1 MLKPN
6 SNIAKTYHADP
17 EARIYNGRYY
27 IYATKS
33 RAYSQQKN
41 IDLYVSSDGEK
52 WKEIKDIIDMST
64 FPYAWQAVW
73 APSVVEKN
81 GLYYLIFAVNDIQ
94 SDDEEGGLE
103 VAVSE
108 NPEGPFVN
116 HIGTHLIG
124 KFINGAQPIDAHFF
138 KDDDGKIYLFYG
150 GWGHCNVALMNEE
163 MNGFEPLPDGSMFK
177 EITPEDY
184 KEAPC
189 MFRRDGKY
197 YFMWSAGA
205 WGDDT
210 YRVVS
215 TVIDKPYDKPENAD
229 TILVSDYDVAK
240 SPGHNGYIE
249 DVDGQF
255 YIVYHRRPLEK
266 TIRHCRSLAI
276 DKMNFTQDGK
286 IAKIQMTKGE

>member
-1 MLKPN
+1 MLKCN
-6 SNIAKTYHADP
+6 SKIAKTYHADP
-17 EARIYNGRYY
+17 EARIYNGKYY

-73 APSVVEKN
+73 APSIVEKN

-94 SDDEEGGLE
+94 SDDEDGGLE

-138 KDDDGKIYLFYG
+138 KDDDGKVYLFYG

-163 MNGFEPLPDGSMFK
+163 MNGFVPLPDGNMFK

-189 MFRRDGKY
+189 MFRHDGRY

-215 TVIDKPYDKPENAD
+215 AVLDKPYDKPENAD
-229 TILVSDYDVAK
+229 TILISDYDVAK

-249 DVDGQF
+249 DTDGQF
-255 YIVYHRRPLEK
+255 YIVYHRRPLDK
-266 TIRHCRSLAI
+266 TIRHCRCLAI
-276 DKMNFTQDGK
+276 DKMDFDNDGK
-286 IAKIQMTKGE
+286 IKKIKMT

>member
-17 EARIYNGRYY
+17 EARIYNGKYY

-41 IDLYVSSDGEK
+41 IDLYVSEDGEK

-138 KDDDGKIYLFYG
+138 KDDDGKIYLFYV
-150 GWGHCNVALMNEE
+150 GWGHCNLALMNE
-163 MNGFEPLPDGSMFK
+163 
-177 EITPEDY
+177 
-184 KEAPC
+184 
-189 MFRRDGKY
+189 
-197 YFMWSAGA
+197 
-205 WGDDT
+205 
-210 YRVVS
+210 
-215 TVIDKPYDKPENAD
+215 
-229 TILVSDYDVAK
+229 
-240 SPGHNGYIE
+240 
-249 DVDGQF
+249 
-255 YIVYHRRPLEK
+255 
-266 TIRHCRSLAI
+266 
-276 DKMNFTQDGK
+276 
-286 IAKIQMTKGE
+286 

>member
-17 EARIYNGRYY
+17 EARIYNGKYY

-41 IDLYVSSDGEK
+41 IDLYVSEDGEK

-73 APSVVEKN
+73 APSIVEKN

-94 SDDEEGGLE
+94 SDDEDGGLE

-108 NPEGPFVN
+108 TPEGPFVN

-124 KFINGAQPIDAHFF
+124 RFINGAQPIDAHFF

-150 GWGHCNVALMNEE
+150 GWGHCNVALMNKE

-177 EITPEDY
+177 EITPEEY
-184 KEAPC
+184 CEAPC

-197 YFMWSAGA
+197 YFMWSAGG
-205 WGDDT
+205 WGDDS
-210 YRVVS
+210 YRVIYSVMENPW
-215 TVIDKPYDKPENAD
+215 DKPCCPE
-229 TILVSDYDVAK
+229 TILSSDYSVAK

-249 DVDGQF
+249 DTDGQF
-255 YIVYHRRPLEK
+255 YIFYHRRPLDK

-276 DKMNFTQDGK
+276 DRMNFTKDGK
-286 IAKIQMTKGE
+286 IEKVQMTKGE

>member
-1 MLKPN
+1 MLKCN
-6 SNIAKTYHADP
+6 SKIAKTYHADP
-17 EARIYNGRYY
+17 EARIYNGKYY

-33 RAYSQQKN
+33 RAYSQQDN
-41 IDLYVSSDGEK
+41 IDLYVSEDGEK
-52 WKEIKDIIDMST
+52 WKEIRNIIDMST

-73 APSVVEKN
+73 APSIVEKN

-94 SDDEEGGLE
+94 SDDEDGGLE

-108 NPEGPFVN
+108 SPEGPFVN

-138 KDDDGKIYLFYG
+138 KDNDGKIYLFYG

-163 MNGFEPLPDGSMFK
+163 MNGFVPLPDGSMFK

-189 MFRRDGKY
+189 MFRHDGRY

-215 TVIDKPYDKPENAD
+215 AVLDKPYDKAENAD

-249 DVDGQF
+249 DIDGQF

-266 TIRHCRSLAI
+266 TIRHCRCLAI
-276 DKMNFTQDGK
+276 DRMNFTKDGK
-286 IAKIQMTKGE
+286 IEKVKMT

>member
-17 EARIYNGRYY
+17 EARIYNGKYS

-33 RAYSQQKN
+33 RAYRQQKN

-52 WKEIKDIIDMST
+52 WKEIKNIIDMST

-150 GWGHCNVALMNEE
+150 GWGH
-163 MNGFEPLPDGSMFK
+163 
-177 EITPEDY
+177 
-184 KEAPC
+184 
-189 MFRRDGKY
+189 
-197 YFMWSAGA
+197 
-205 WGDDT
+205 
-210 YRVVS
+210 
-215 TVIDKPYDKPENAD
+215 
-229 TILVSDYDVAK
+229 
-240 SPGHNGYIE
+240 
-249 DVDGQF
+249 
-255 YIVYHRRPLEK
+255 
-266 TIRHCRSLAI
+266 
-276 DKMNFTQDGK
+276 
-286 IAKIQMTKGE
+286 

>member
-17 EARIYNGRYY
+17 EARIYNGKYY

-33 RAYSQQKN
+33 RAYRQQKN

-73 APSVVEKN
+73 APSIVEKN

-94 SDDEEGGLE
+94 SDDEDGGLE
-103 VAVSE
+103 IAVSDK
-108 NPEGPFVN
+108 PEGPFVN

-184 KEAPC
+184 REAPC
-189 MFRRDGKY
+189 MFKRDGKY
-197 YFMWSAGA
+197 YFMWSAGS

-215 TVIDKPYDKPENAD
+215 VVLDKPYDKAENAD
-229 TILVSDYDVAK
+229 TILVSDYNVAK

-249 DVDGQF
+249 DTDGQF

-266 TIRHCRSLAI
+266 TIRHCRCLAI
-276 DKMNFTQDGK
+276 DKMNFTTDGK
-286 IAKIQMTKGE
+286 IKKIKMT